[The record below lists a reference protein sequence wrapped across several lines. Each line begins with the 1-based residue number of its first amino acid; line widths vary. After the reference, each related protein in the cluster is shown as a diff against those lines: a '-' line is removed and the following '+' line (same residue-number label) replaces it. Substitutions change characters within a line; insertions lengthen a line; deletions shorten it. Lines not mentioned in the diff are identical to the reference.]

1 MSIFLG
7 YTRENDNAEV
17 VIAEYESTA
26 EAEQAIESLEINGV
40 LDYWL
45 ASSVN
50 SETNEPSIFAYID
63 A

>member
-26 EAEQAIESLEINGV
+26 EAKQAIESLETNGV

-50 SETNEPSIFAYID
+50 PETNEPSIFAYID